1 MNRPGLAAVALLT
14 SALVL
19 TGGAATAAQK
29 SAKDASGDAAPA
41 ADITR
46 VTVKNSEKTL
56 AIHVKLH
63 KASAGRT
70 HVVATLTPTAEGAA
84 TYVARTVVT
93 GKKVGA
99 TLETSAPAATGTT
112 DGTGTTDATGTTDGT
127 DSTGATPV
135 DCKGIRASVSS
146 GRNGQVVI
154 RIPQSCFGADAGT
167 LVAAVTTAT
176 AAGDVADET
185 GTLRVKQ
192 G

>member
-46 VTVKNSEKTL
+46 VTVRNSEKTL

-63 KASAGRT
+63 KASSGRS
-70 HVVATLTPTAEGAA
+70 HVVATLTPTAAGAA

-99 TLETSAPAATGTT
+99 TLETSAPAATDPADTTDTTDTT
-112 DGTGTTDATGTTDGT
+112 DGTETTA
-127 DSTGATPV
+127 ATPV

-167 LVAAVTTAT
+167 LVAEVATAT
-176 AAGDVADET
+176 AAGDVADEAA
-185 GTLRVKQ
+185 TLRVKQ